1 MPHEPGHNEEM
12 LSGTAQRTSGEN
24 TTYKVYGTN
33 EPYSGITVEV
43 GGFLYSTVGGA
54 LEGDSMQLVSMDGGP
69 IVNPNQMPNVDVT
82 VPNTSTPGNAQNNN
96 PVVRTFRNRFQEP
109 TPGDRIYEYI
119 RTDGSPGAMNL
130 HEHQDGTIMEGHNP
144 NDMGVVVTLNPIFG
158 TINPNPNIPSI
169 GGNGDTGGNGRG
181 GNGGNGARNLT
192 GGMGGY

>member
-12 LSGTAQRTSGEN
+12 LSGTTQRTSGEN

-33 EPYSGITVEV
+33 EPYSGIAVEV

-130 HEHQDGTIMEGHNP
+130 HEHQDGTIMTQHSMGP
-144 NDMGVVVTLNPIFG
+144 NDNSVVVTTTQPQTRG
-158 TINPNPNIPSI
+158 TGTPR
-169 GGNGDTGGNGRG
+169 NGRP
-181 GNGGNGARNLT
+181 RRT
-192 GGMGGY
+192 GQTGQGTSHQLCNSRSKTGCFG

>member
-1 MPHEPGHNEEM
+1 
-12 LSGTAQRTSGEN
+12 
-24 TTYKVYGTN
+24 
-33 EPYSGITVEV
+33 
-43 GGFLYSTVGGA
+43 
-54 LEGDSMQLVSMDGGP
+54 MQLVSIDGGP

-169 GGNGDTGGNGRG
+169 GGNSDTGGNGRG